1 MKNKCTTRMFKRK
14 AVRTSDE
21 SSSQASYPF
30 DDSNDST
37 PITSPSKIH
46 STMESEPN
54 LTQFDYTSHW
64 MTREMVSNASKVYYL
79 LNIFLISCFQLSGA
93 LDTINKQFKINSQD

>member
-1 MKNKCTTRMFKRK
+1 MKNKYTTRMFKRK

-37 PITSPSKIH
+37 PITSPTKIH
-46 STMESEPN
+46 ITMESEPN